1 LLRGRRTPSILAA
14 GALFKHRAGMQEK
27 ATRAGA
33 SWGWGGFVRHP
44 ATHAILALG
53 ITQICAWGTS
63 LYALGVLGKP
73 IAADTGWSQ
82 SLVFGGLTV
91 GLLVS
96 GAVSTVIGRGI
107 DRRGGRAIMA
117 IGSIVMAIGLV
128 LLSLVSD
135 PYAYLAVWAL
145 LGIAMRMSLYDAAF
159 AALVQ
164 VTPSRGRRAISYLTL
179 FGGFASSVFWPI
191 GHALNAEFGWRN
203 TLLIFAAVNL
213 LVCLPLH
220 WLGLA
225 RRETAQHAAQ
235 VQVDGGAAAAADPP
249 LEGTARRLAMGLFS
263 LIVAASAVVF
273 GALAVHLVPIL
284 EAAGLAGAVAVG
296 IASLKGVAQ
305 VAGRIWDLT
314 LARKWHPIDV
324 GRVSVAF
331 IPLSFAVLMLA
342 GGSFTFA
349 LAFTLLFGISNGLVT
364 IMRGAVPL
372 ALFGPKGYGEVLGIL
387 ATPYLLLGAVA
398 PAAFALIVE
407 RWGYSTGEA
416 VLLGAGALSL
426 LSMEIMARW
435 YRRRQRQT
443 GSGPSG

>member
-1 LLRGRRTPSILAA
+1 MRQSKPPSNLPRLFHRGQVGMGERTTGA
-14 GALFKHRAGMQEK
+14 GAAS
-27 ATRAGA
+27 AVGA
-33 SWGWGGFVRHP
+33 FVRHP
-44 ATHAILALG
+44 ATAAVISLG
-53 ITQICAWGTS
+53 ITQICAWGTT

-82 SLVFGGLTV
+82 SLVFGGLTG

-96 GAVSTVIGRGI
+96 SAVSPSIGRMI
-107 DRRGGRAIMA
+107 DGRGGQAVMS
-117 IGSIVMAIGLV
+117 IGSIIMAAGLV
-128 LLSLVSD
+128 LLSLVTD

-145 LGIAMRMSLYDAAF
+145 LGVAMRMSLYDAAF

-191 GHALNAEFGWRN
+191 GHALNAAYGWRN
-203 TLLIFAAVNL
+203 TLLIFAAINIAI
-213 LVCLPLH
+213 CLPLH

-225 RRETAQHAAQ
+225 RRETAEHA
-235 VQVDGGAAAAADPP
+235 VQVVVDGSTAGAGEPP
-249 LEGTARRLAMGLFS
+249 LEGAARLVAMALFS

-284 EAAGLAGAVAVG
+284 EAAGLAGTIAVT

-331 IPLSFAVLMLA
+331 IPLSFAVLML
-342 GGSFTFA
+342 GGGNFATA

-372 ALFGPKGYGEVLGIL
+372 ALFGAKGYGEVLGIL
-387 ATPYLLLGAVA
+387 ATPYLLLAA
-398 PAAFALIVE
+398 LSPAAFALVVE
-407 RWGYSTGEA
+407 RWGYGAGEA
-416 VLLGAGALSL
+416 ILLGAGLASSL
-426 LSMEIMARW
+426 GMEGLTRW
-435 YRRRQRQT
+435 HRRRLT
-443 GSGPSG
+443 